1 MAKEM
6 KTKFEKY
13 WDTYSMILSFAVIL
27 DPRYKM
33 KIIEY
38 CFDKLGMVGEM
49 LSDKVGS
56 IESGLRK
63 LYNGYQVRADAIHD
77 LNLATSQNVAV
88 ENPSD
93 YLDGF
98 ESFRSRYDNVLKEK
112 SQLDKYLEEPPLDR
126 FQHPNLNILQ
136 YWKENQG
143 RYPELAQMARD
154 ILSIPITTVASES
167 SFSIGG
173 RIISKYRSLLLS
185 DNVEA
190 LLCTRDWIFD
200 QEGEGEDI
208 LKMDKQI
215 EKRLIEDI
223 EKFMDFLDEE
233 QHRAINMRSSSIA
246 LKFNQHFINLIDS
259 LGHMDFCSE
268 VSTASRLSNGGL
280 VLVDAVKGV
289 HIQTHAVLR
298 QAWIE
303 KVTPCLVLN
312 KIDRLI
318 LELKLTPLE
327 AYAKLLRIVEKYLSD
342 VDSIIQSGTGE
353 MGDK

>member
-1 MAKEM
+1 LKVIEGAIEKVRESVKFVRGSSGRKRKFAECIAQLSLKCGRHVRQDIVTRWNYTYLMLDCALVYERAYARLKLVDSSYKTCPTEEEWARIRAITKILKPFYDITTLFSGTSYPTSNLYFHNVWKIQLHIQEATASWDPVISGMAKEM

-98 ESFRSRYDNVLKEK
+98 ESFRSRYDNLLKEK

-136 YWKENQG
+136 YWKENQR
-143 RYPELAQMARD
+143 RYPELAQMAHD
-154 ILSIPITTVASES
+154 ILSIPI
-167 SFSIGG
+167 
-173 RIISKYRSLLLS
+173 L
-185 DNVEA
+185 
-190 LLCTRDWIFD
+190 
-200 QEGEGEDI
+200 EGESREV
-208 LKMDKQI
+208 
-215 EKRLIEDI
+215 
-223 EKFMDFLDEE
+223 FMKD
-233 QHRAINMRSSSIA
+233 
-246 LKFNQHFINLIDS
+246 
-259 LGHMDFCSE
+259 
-268 VSTASRLSNGGL
+268 
-280 VLVDAVKGV
+280 
-289 HIQTHAVLR
+289 
-298 QAWIE
+298 
-303 KVTPCLVLN
+303 
-312 KIDRLI
+312 
-318 LELKLTPLE
+318 
-327 AYAKLLRIVEKYLSD
+327 
-342 VDSIIQSGTGE
+342 
-353 MGDK
+353 